1 MHTWPRKMLAFVRRE
16 TVLCAAWALALASML
31 LMPPDGAYAAYP
43 DWHTL
48 ALLFCLMAVTSAL
61 RGAGTFSRLAHA
73 LLRRTHRTRALE
85 GVLMLLCFFSSM
97 LITND
102 VALITF
108 VPFAIEVLLL
118 AGMKKRIPFLV
129 VLLTLAANLGSMAT
143 PIGNPQNLY
152 LYARYGLSARDFL
165 VQIGPFALV
174 SLALLGAALLF
185 SPSRP
190 LDTAALRA
198 EEPRLPGARRVEITA
213 FVLLALCLL
222 TVARIVPLPLTAAA
236 IVAALLAIDRKA
248 FARVDYALLF
258 TFLGFFIFIGNMGR
272 VDAFSQLLSRLLIG
286 REVEVSIL
294 LSQIISNVPAAL
306 LLSGF
311 TESGASLLIGT
322 NLGGLGTLIASMASL
337 ISYKAIARALPT
349 EKGRYFYLFTALNL
363 AFLAALY
370 AVYALLF

>member
-1 MHTWPRKMLAFVRRE
+1 M
-16 TVLCAAWALALASML
+16 
-31 LMPPDGAYAAYP
+31 
-43 DWHTL
+43 
-48 ALLFCLMAVTSAL
+48 
-61 RGAGTFSRLAHA
+61 
-73 LLRRTHRTRALE
+73 
-85 GVLMLLCFFSSM
+85 
-97 LITND
+97 
-102 VALITF
+102 
-108 VPFAIEVLLL
+108 
-118 AGMKKRIPFLV
+118 
-129 VLLTLAANLGSMAT
+129 
-143 PIGNPQNLY
+143 
-152 LYARYGLSARDFL
+152 
-165 VQIGPFALV
+165 
-174 SLALLGAALLF
+174 
-185 SPSRP
+185 
-190 LDTAALRA
+190 
-198 EEPRLPGARRVEITA
+198 PGARRVEITA